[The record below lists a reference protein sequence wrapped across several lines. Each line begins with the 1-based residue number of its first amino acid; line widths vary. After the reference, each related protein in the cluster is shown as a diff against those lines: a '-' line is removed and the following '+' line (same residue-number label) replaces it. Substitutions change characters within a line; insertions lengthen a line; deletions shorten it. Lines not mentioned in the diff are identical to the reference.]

1 MEYTIILGFGFLL
14 GVASML
20 GSSYIARNEEEKR
33 GEE

>member
-20 GSSYIARNEEEKR
+20 GAPYIARNEEKKK
-33 GEE
+33 GDN